1 MFTTRLQRPFLN
13 SRLPVRRRPPPRS
26 PTPKRSDR
34 HVSDRLCARRGEIGA
49 RHGMQHFAEVAEHF
63 GVSHDFARELAS
75 LFWASYH
82 PTEGL
87 VYYRCVRWQGLS
99 ASLPPS
105 CH

>member
-1 MFTTRLQRPFLN
+1 
-13 SRLPVRRRPPPRS
+13 
-26 PTPKRSDR
+26 
-34 HVSDRLCARRGEIGA
+34 
-49 RHGMQHFAEVAEHF
+49 MQHFAEVAEHF